1 MNGVCDC
8 VLYVTLLDCF
18 NLDVA
23 YWTVSINVTL
33 PADSWGWNALNVFNC
48 SHVPELERKSKAKH
62 CTPERDAQTINF
74 WNNYKTLE
82 SAADSCRATQSA
94 AGEYT
99 VVISTVENRHQA
111 WECFDS
117 TAETQTSHTAVI
129 LLSAAGGVQK
139 YTGIPSFRLI

>member
-1 MNGVCDC
+1 MVYVT

-33 PADSWGWNALNVFNC
+33 P
-48 SHVPELERKSKAKH
+48 
-62 CTPERDAQTINF
+62 
-74 WNNYKTLE
+74 
-82 SAADSCRATQSA
+82 ADSCRATQSA

-129 LLSAAGGVQK
+129 FLLSAAGRVQK